1 MHEVDEYGAAT
12 GGGHETGVGVLDM
25 PPQPVG
31 VAVPDAVMD
40 GMASAE
46 DEGPDG
52 CKGQPSPQGACG
64 EAPTEGCAPA
74 GVAGE
79 PSGGPAQAEGGEPQR
94 RKPIG
99 ELTRRELGDEGEE
112 WAARRLDAHGWTILE
127 RNWRCKYGEV
137 DIVALDDETDPE
149 HETAVLVEVKTR
161 LSRGRDD
168 VVPEIAVDARKRQ
181 RYRQLGRCYLAEHP
195 EVESVRFDVIA
206 IVVSGEG
213 KAKLRHI
220 KSAFV
225 LEER

>member
-1 MHEVDEYGAAT
+1 MHDVDEYGAST
-12 GGGHETGVGVLDM
+12 GNGHETGVGVLDV

-40 GMASAE
+40 GMAPAE
-46 DEGPDG
+46 DEGPDA
-52 CKGQPSPQGACG
+52 CEGQPAPQGAG
-64 EAPTEGCAPA
+64 GDVPTEGSAPV
-74 GVAGE
+74 GVAGA
-79 PSGGPAQAEGGEPQR
+79 PSSAPAQGEGSEPPR
-94 RKPIG
+94 RKPLV

-149 HETAVLVEVKTR
+149 HEVAVLVEVKTR

-168 VVPEIAVDARKRQ
+168 VVPEVAVDTRKQQ